1 MDKQVSFEDEP
12 LMLVDMDGME
22 VGNLSKDACH
32 KDKGI
37 LHRAFSIFI
46 LDAKGNVLI
55 QQRSQQKKLWPLYWS
70 NSCCSHPRLGEK
82 IEDAA
87 NRRLEQE
94 LGIKAK
100 LTKHYEFEYQEDYED
115 IGAEHELCTVF
126 TGITDDEITVNSNEI
141 VDWRWMP
148 PKELTEKLSTEHH
161 QFTPWLRLEWDH
173 LTRHFSSA
181 LLAG

>member
-1 MDKQVSFEDEP
+1 MDKQVCFEDEP
-12 LMLVDMDGME
+12 LILVDTDGME
-22 VGNLSKDACH
+22 VGNLSKEACH

-94 LGIKAK
+94 LSIRVE
-100 LTKHYEFEYQEDYED
+100 LTQHYEFEYRADYED
-115 IGAEHELCTVF
+115 IGAEHKLCAVF
-126 TGITDDEITVNSNEI
+126 TGISTGKIKVNSDEI
-141 VDWRWMP
+141 
-148 PKELTEKLSTEHH
+148 
-161 QFTPWLRLEWDH
+161 
-173 LTRHFSSA
+173 A
-181 LLAG
+181 A